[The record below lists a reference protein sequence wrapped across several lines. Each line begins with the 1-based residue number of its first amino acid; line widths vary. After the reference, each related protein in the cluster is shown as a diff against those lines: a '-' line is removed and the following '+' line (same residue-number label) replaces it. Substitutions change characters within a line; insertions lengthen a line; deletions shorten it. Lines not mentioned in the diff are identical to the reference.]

1 MSDLSQNKQLDLLLI
16 FVAYHPSMDEVQSL
30 KSCLLCLPSNIG
42 YAIVSNDY
50 QQSEPVDLLMSGA
63 DFSLKNYDNP
73 GYGRAVNRLVSS
85 LVDPPPYIG
94 VLNTDLT
101 WPDNTFETLLTW
113 LHSNTNV
120 CLAVPQILDNSGSIQ
135 KLCKLNP
142 TVLALLSRRFI
153 PQSIKPSWLQRYDK
167 KYVMNH
173 MDYET
178 VFEVKYLSGC
188 CMLMKTSSFVRI
200 NGFDEDFFLYL
211 EDADITRRMS
221 EQGLCV
227 HLPIAHVIHRWGK
240 GNYINFKLMLVNLIS
255 AWTYFNKWGWKLF

>member
-1 MSDLSQNKQLDLLLI
+1 MSNLLQNKKLDLLLI
-16 FVAYHPSMDEVQSL
+16 FVAYHPSADEVKAL
-30 KSCLLCLPSNIG
+30 KSCLISLPSNIG

-50 QQSEPVDLLMSGA
+50 KQGEPVDLLISSA
-63 DFSLKNYDNP
+63 DLSLKNYDNP

-101 WPDNTFETLLTW
+101 WPDNTFEALLTW
-113 LHSNTNV
+113 LQSNTNV
-120 CLAVPQILDNSGSIQ
+120 SLAVPQILDNAGSIQ

-142 TVLALLSRRFI
+142 SVLALLSRRFV
-153 PQSIKPSWLQRYDK
+153 PQSIKPSWLHRYDK

-173 MDYET
+173 MDYTT

-188 CMLMKTSSFVRI
+188 CMLMKTSSFVKI
-200 NGFDEDFFLYL
+200 NGFDENFFLYL

-227 HLPIAHVIHRWGK
+227 HLPIAHVVHQWGK
-240 GNYINFKLMLVNLIS
+240 GNYVNFKLMLVNLIS